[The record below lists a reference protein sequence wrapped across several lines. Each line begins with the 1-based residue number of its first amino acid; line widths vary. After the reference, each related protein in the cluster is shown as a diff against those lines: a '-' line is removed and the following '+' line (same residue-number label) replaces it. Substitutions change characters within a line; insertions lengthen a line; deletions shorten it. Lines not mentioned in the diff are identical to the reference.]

1 MGQLLNAQD
10 GKPYINAEVRATSQS
25 ESQTAST
32 DTKGNYRFQG
42 IPSGLYQVRAS
53 MGQKSRQ
60 TSARVQANLVTRLN
74 FRF

>member
-1 MGQLLNAQD
+1 MGQLSSAQD
-10 GKPYINAEVRATSQS
+10 NKPYINAEVRVTSQS
-25 ESQTAST
+25 ESQTAAT

-42 IPSGLYQVRAS
+42 IQSGLYQVRAS

-60 TSARVQANLVTRLN
+60 SSTRVQANQVTRLN